1 MAATLGA
8 SLAVALVVVLL
19 APITM
24 ITTARGSAAGKQKDA
39 SAVRTKSP
47 ERPAGALSEDDSR
60 AVQQLRIARRSTSA
74 QCTQQPVVC
83 VKPDGQPVIEL
94 QCPEIPVYATAKDL
108 LLTVNGADVTIGTK
122 YSVIPN
128 RSVFTIERIEP
139 SPISERLQL
148 SHASGCCQ
156 YTVLVDTGQNDCT
169 FSFGLEA
176 APMPLVE
183 FSAVEKKTVDLFSV
197 VRLPPGIALQDINIT
212 ATRLHTA
219 TTSDLL
225 SNSAQFVFENYT
237 IRARHL
243 SLNDSGE
250 YTISVYT
257 CEGQLGQNSLSVTVA
272 GKLYLV
278 DSSPSTLF
286 LDEQSAGCV
295 WLFCTA
301 RTSEWPYNAEWY
313 WPLTNLT
320 GQYNLSQELIEHENG
335 SMLYNST
342 LCVPY
347 KDVLQIA
354 DLPNCSVSCSIY
366 STAANS
372 IYKEVHF
379 ARRPSKPTTPSW
391 HPSSTPT
398 AEDPSSDE
406 NIGGNNAGLY
416 IGMCV
421 AVLLSVMSIAVSC
434 KYVRWRPN
442 TCSVLI
448 AFLRNSCARNAVT
461 GEQNGAELRDGQIPP
476 TDDPI
481 PQPSTEPGP
490 RCRSV
495 SSQDRPSEH
504 FESQRPNGGGRNGVG
519 SNGGGSNGVR
529 SNGVG
534 SNGV

>member
-47 ERPAGALSEDDSR
+47 ERPAGALSEV
-60 AVQQLRIARRSTSA
+60 VQHLRIARRSTSA

-406 NIGGNNAGLY
+406 NI
-416 IGMCV
+416 
-421 AVLLSVMSIAVSC
+421 
-434 KYVRWRPN
+434 
-442 TCSVLI
+442 
-448 AFLRNSCARNAVT
+448 AVT